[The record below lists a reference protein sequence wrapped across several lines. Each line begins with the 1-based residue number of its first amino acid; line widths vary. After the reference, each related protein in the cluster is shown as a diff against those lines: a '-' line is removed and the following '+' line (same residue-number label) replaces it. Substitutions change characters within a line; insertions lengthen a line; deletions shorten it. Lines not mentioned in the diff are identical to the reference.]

1 MKTFRNWLEEAKK
14 KSSRQPMPTTPTS
27 APLRG
32 QNQDQSGYNGKGN
45 VADYTISDETITE
58 LSPEL
63 VGKVNKARTVGGKP
77 SKTDTATRTLQK
89 AVNKAWIKTKVDT
102 IKEMIAGVGSMRIK
116 PVNLGQ
122 TTGGQK
128 KDPNAP
134 SNVNRLQAAA
144 NQRVA
149 ALDQAAQKQKE
160 LQQKTKEN
168 EIKKRQAAQK
178 NAGD

>member
-1 MKTFRNWLEEAKK
+1 MKNFSSWLQEAKK
-14 KSSRQPMPTTPTS
+14 KGGKQPMPTTPTS
-27 APLRG
+27 VPLRG

-45 VADYTISDETITE
+45 VADYTISDETIAE

-77 SKTDTATRTLQK
+77 SKTDTATKTLQK
-89 AVNKAWIKTKVDT
+89 AVNKAWVKTKVDI
-102 IKEMIAGVGSMRIK
+102 IKEMISGVGTTRIK

-134 SNVNRLQAAA
+134 SNVNQLQAAA
-144 NQRVA
+144 NQRVSS
-149 ALDQAAQKQKE
+149 LDKMAQDEKIQQK
-160 LQQKTKEN
+160 KTKEN
-168 EIKKRQAAQK
+168 EIKRRQAARK
-178 NAGD
+178 NTGD